1 MILLFTEIKIE
12 IIYIVNILIM
22 DYLNLLQKLNK
33 HNVKDCIEEDI
44 PFDKE
49 NKNKKDLEIKCIGC
63 NKIGTIIFDYNY
75 SKTVCKNCGTT
86 NDDIVDDTADWRFY
100 GATDNKASDPTR
112 CGGPINPLLPK
123 SSMGTTISSS
133 NNPKYKN
140 IQRIQQWNQMPA
152 DERSLY
158 EVFKKID
165 LIKRDSSINSKIINE
180 CKIYYKR
187 LSEKEEDKKSNIG
200 VLTRGSIRKGLIAA
214 CLYNACKNN
223 NFPMRELDIAKIC
236 NITKNE
242 MTRGLNK
249 FNKLEQNKQICI
261 KNDINNIHLFI
272 NKYSRELD
280 IPENLIKIIHLI
292 YIRAKKL
299 YLLKN
304 SNNIS
309 ICSGLLYFIIDSF
322 NLNIKKSEVIKTV
335 KISEVTLNKIYK
347 EFLSHKKYIFIGFE
361 KIGYKI

>member
-1 MILLFTEIKIE
+1 
-12 IIYIVNILIM
+12 M
-22 DYLNLLQKLNK
+22 DYFNLLQQLNDHK
-33 HNVKDCIEEDI
+33 KPDYIEEKTVSDK
-44 PFDKE
+44 PSDKE
-49 NKNKKDLEIKCIGC
+49 NKKDSEVKCIGC
-63 NKIGTIIFDYNY
+63 GKSGTVLYDYNY
-75 SKTVCKNCGTT
+75 SKMVCNNCGTT
-86 NDDIVDDTADWRFY
+86 NNDIVDDTADWRFY
-100 GATDNKASDPTR
+100 GASDNKASDPTR

-123 SSMGTTISSS
+123 SSMGTTIAPS

-180 CKIYYKR
+180 CKMYYKR
-187 LSEKEEDKKSNIG
+187 LSEKEDDVRSNIG

-223 NFPMRELDIAKIC
+223 NYPMRELDIAKIC

-249 FNKLEQNKQICI
+249 FNKLEKNKNICI
-261 KNDINNIHLFI
+261 KSDSNNIHLFI
-272 NKYSRELD
+272 NKYCREMD
-280 IPENLIKIIHLI
+280 IPEKIIKVVHLI

-299 YLLKN
+299 FLLKN

-309 ICSGLLYFIIDSF
+309 ICSGLIYFVIDSF
-322 NLNIKKSEVIKTV
+322 NLQIKKSEVIKIV

-347 EFLSHKKYIFIGFE
+347 EFSSNKKYLFIGFD
-361 KIGYKI
+361 KIGYEM